1 MLFSGTIKRDFDVS
15 DENEKSKGGRP
26 TKFKPEYVNIIKKMC
41 ELGAIN
47 TEIAEAIGVAYSTLC
62 LWISKHPELA
72 EAMQIGKE
80 ASDNRVEHSLYMA
93 ALGYERDEE
102 ELKVVSM
109 GQGEGSKVERHDVR
123 KWYPPNPT
131 AMIFWL
137 KNRRQDKWRNQ
148 PEPDD
153 DDNRADPLTIN
164 IQVAEP
170 KADIK
175 VTRGKSG
182 D

>member
-1 MLFSGTIKRDFDVS
+1 MLFSATINRICAVS
-15 DENEKSKGGRP
+15 DESEKSKGGRP
-26 TKFKPEYVNIIKKMC
+26 SKFRPEFVSVIKKLS
-41 ELGAIN
+41 ELGA
-47 TEIAEAIGVAYSTLC
+47 TQAEIAEALDVAISTVKLWGV
-62 LWISKHPELA
+62 KHEEVA
-72 EAMQIGKE
+72 EAM
-80 ASDNRVEHSLYMA
+80 RVGRDAADDRVVSALYSR
-93 ALGYERDEE
+93 ALGYSHEDIDIR
-102 ELKVVSM
+102 VAN
-109 GQGEGSKVERHDVR
+109 GEIVETPIIKH
-123 KWYPPNPT
+123 YPPDPT
-131 AMIFWL
+131 SMIFWL
-137 KNRRQDKWRNQ
+137 KNRRPDKWRNQ